1 MKTIYQT
8 PCISI
13 QPIYHASILCA
24 RGDPDRVSGIV
35 HGGQNSGD
43 VTSAF

>member
-24 RGDPDRVSGIV
+24 SDRISSGIGI
-35 HGGQNSGD
+35 HGGDNSGD
-43 VTSAF
+43 VATAF